1 MAEDIL
7 SCEDSERPLD
17 AEELL
22 AASGLAR
29 EELAELV
36 EFGVFETA
44 QGAGGWSFR
53 ARVVHQARRAVK
65 LRQTFGLNAPGMA
78 LALTYLERIEALE
91 QRLKELECL
100 LPR

>member
-1 MAEDIL
+1 MADDIL
-7 SCEDSERPLD
+7 SCEDSESPLN

-44 QGAGGWSFR
+44 EGATGWSFR

-65 LRQTFGLNAPGMA
+65 LRDAFGLNAPGMA
-78 LALTYLERIEALE
+78 LALTYLEKIDTLE
-91 QRLKELECL
+91 RRLRELECL